1 MGTISSKITLELS
14 KGSWIRKLFD
24 EGARLK
30 GIYGE
35 ENVYDFSLGNP
46 IVEPPAAF
54 LKALEEVVADEALG
68 KHRYIPN
75 QGLEQARGKVADFL
89 NQRFQTKMNAQ
100 SVVMTVGAG
109 GALNMVLKT
118 ILEPEEEVIV
128 LRPYFVEYDFYV
140 KNHGGTIVHGELAE
154 DFSLDLAE
162 IEQKLSAR
170 TKAIIVNT
178 PHNPTGTIISQEQ
191 LNALGAI
198 LKKAEELY
206 GSSIYLLYDSPY
218 DQLTFG
224 ITPPNP
230 FEAYHR
236 TVLVSSFS
244 KDLGIAGERLG
255 YIGIEPTIQDASLL
269 TSAFVFCN
277 RTLGFVN
284 APVLMQRAISRMDS
298 LSVPQEEYRV
308 RRDLMVEVLNE
319 AGFEFQPPE
328 GGFFIFPKA
337 PIEDDIE
344 FCLRAA
350 EEFRVLIVPGSG
362 FGRAG
367 YFRLSYSVSIEQI
380 ERSRDVFKQL
390 LEKYRT

>member
-54 LKALEEVVADEALG
+54 LKALEEVVTDEVRG

-118 ILEPEEEVIV
+118 ILDSEEEVIV

-170 TKAIIVNT
+170 TKAIIINT

-224 ITPPNP
+224 IKPPNP

-367 YFRLSYSVSIEQI
+367 YFRLTYSVSIEQI